1 MAHNGKTSLT
11 EYDLTVMHDWEIEKV
26 KKAVEKRKRR
36 DKREKEERKAKKVV
50 APILTDGDFPEIK
63 GSHPGDAHNY
73 G

>member
-36 DKREKEERKAKKVV
+36 DEREKK
-50 APILTDGDFPEIK
+50 
-63 GSHPGDAHNY
+63 
-73 G
+73 